1 VEPDSVVLSY
11 CHEGAVNARVLCRI
25 NKDDEIVFH
34 NCNIGFRCHRSRGR
48 RSGGCC
54 GVGCPRGVGR
64 TGLVVLLPLLLPAFQ
79 CIVALPF
86 AIRTFLAGVVGA
98 SVRVAIGSRSVFVD
112 LSEVGVRVAFK
123 LCDVMMFLGD
133 DLVDDPF
140 AGHFGRIAAGEDGL
154 ECGIQVGEVKC
165 NVVCDDDV
173 RDNDLGG
180 LKLVVG
186 EDDLV

>member
-11 CHEGAVNARVLCRI
+11 CHEGAANARVLRRI
-25 NKDDEIVFH
+25 NEDDEIVFH
-34 NCNIGFRCHRSRGR
+34 DCNVGFRCRRSRGR

-64 TGLVVLLPLLLPAFQ
+64 TGLVVLLPLFLPAFR
-79 CIVALPF
+79 CVVALPF

-98 SVRVAIGSRSVFVD
+98 SVRVAVGSRSVFVD
-112 LSEVGVRVAFK
+112 LSEVGVRVAFE
-123 LCDVMMFLGD
+123 LCDAMMFLGD

-140 AGHFGRIAAGEDGL
+140 AGHFGRIAAGEDGS
-154 ECGIQVGEVKC
+154 ERGIRVGEVKRD
-165 NVVCDDDV
+165 VVCDDDV
-173 RDNDLGG
+173 GDDDLGG